1 MANYLVTGAAG
12 FIGSNLARRLV
23 ELGHRVRAVDN
34 FSTGRRVN
42 VEDWADRA
50 EFVEGDLRDAEL
62 CRRICRDV
70 EVVFHQAAIPSVPKS
85 VVDPLT
91 SHECNTN
98 VTLNLLL
105 AARDARARRLVFAA
119 SSSAYG
125 ELAVSPKVEHLAPQP
140 LSPYA
145 VSKLA
150 GEYYCRVFTHCYGL
164 ETVSLRYFNIFGPW
178 QDPTSQYSAV
188 IPKFITAMLAGLQ
201 PTIFGDGGTTRD
213 FTFIENALR
222 ANLLA
227 AQAPKLCGET
237 VNIGVN
243 RAVSLNQLVEMLN
256 GLLGT
261 AIQPKYEPPR
271 AGDIKHSLAD
281 ITAARRVIGY
291 EPEVHLEEGL
301 RRTIE
306 FFRSQRT

>member
-12 FIGSNLARRLV
+12 FIGSSLARRLV

-34 FSTGRRVN
+34 FATGRRCN
-42 VEDWADRA
+42 IEDWAGRA
-50 EFVEGDLRDAEL
+50 EFVEGDLRDIEL
-62 CRRICRDV
+62 CRRLCRDI

-105 AARDARARRLVFAA
+105 AARDAGTRRLVFAA

-125 ELAVSPKVEHLAPQP
+125 ELEVSPKVEHLAPQP

-164 ETVSLRYFNIFGPW
+164 ESISLRYFNIFGPW

-188 IPKFITAMLAGLQ
+188 IPKFITAMLAGQ
-201 PTIFGDGGTTRD
+201 APTIFGDGETTRD
-213 FTFIENALR
+213 FTFIDNALR

-227 AQAPKLCGET
+227 AEAPKLRGET

-243 RAVSLNQLVEMLN
+243 RAVSLNQLVEILN

-261 AIQPKYEPPR
+261 SIRPKYEPAR

-281 ITAARRVIGY
+281 IGAARRAIGY
-291 EPEVHLEEGL
+291 EPQVQLEEGL

-306 FFRSQRT
+306 FYRSQRA